1 MKPIRKD
8 ELEFWNNFT
17 NDEFYEKQRS
27 VDTEIT
33 QEAQTLAD
41 KRKDNFV
48 KECGLH
54 KELEALKKEHKAYED
69 FVDNKAIMENKL
81 KHAWE
86 KASEQFKAKVQ
97 RLSKARNWE
106 DMYLGDTSTV
116 NPNTAESKLN
126 DACYQEAK
134 NHVKK
139 NHKVYNSLDKV
150 RKRCRMIIH
159 TGAHINSVVSSL
171 KKEMSKA
178 EIVLEVPQTLLELPS
193 K

>member
-8 ELEFWNNFT
+8 ELEFWNSFT

-41 KRKDNFV
+41 KKKDSFV

-54 KELEALKKEHKAYED
+54 KELEALKKEHKSFED
-69 FVDNKAIMENKL
+69 FVNNKAIMENKL
-81 KHAWE
+81 KNAWE

-97 RLSKARNWE
+97 RLSKTRNWE
-106 DMYLGDTSTV
+106 DMYLGDNTV
-116 NPNTAESKLN
+116 SPDSAERKLN

-139 NHKVYNSLDKV
+139 NHKVFNSLEKI
-150 RKRCRMIIH
+150 KKKCKMIIH
-159 TGAHINSVVSSL
+159 TGAHINSVVNSL

-178 EIVLEVPQTLLELPS
+178 EITLEVPQTLLELPS

>member
-17 NDEFYEKQRS
+17 NDEFYEKQRV

-41 KRKDNFV
+41 KKKDNFV
-48 KECGLH
+48 KECGLT
-54 KELEALKKEHKAYED
+54 KELETLKKEHKAYED
-69 FVDNKAIMENKL
+69 FVQNKARMEDKL
-81 KHAWE
+81 KDAWE
-86 KASEQFKAKVQ
+86 KASDQFRTKAK
-97 RLSKARNWE
+97 RLGKARNWE
-106 DMYLGDTSTV
+106 DIYFGD
-116 NPNTAESKLN
+116 NKIDPDNALKQLN
-126 DACYQEAK
+126 EACFQEAK
-134 NHVKK
+134 HHVKK
-139 NHKVYNSLDKV
+139 NHKVFNSLDKV
-150 RKRCRMIIH
+150 RKRCKMIIH